1 MKTPKQPADPLDNVL
16 PAGPPVATGDEYEV
30 FGLWM
35 NVQLSQLV
43 ARWKHLAAPKAS
55 QTPAEFAESRRISN
69 KKSRKAK

>member
-16 PAGPPVATGDEYEV
+16 PAGPPVALGDEYEA

-43 ARWKHLAAPKAS
+43 ARWKHLAAPKAA
-55 QTPAEFAESRRISN
+55 QAELVHSRRFSAP
-69 KKSRKAK
+69 RKAK